1 MERVTQQWLVLANI
15 HADPESRRGTQYN
28 ADEYIL
34 NCFHTNN
41 RYPSSCKM
49 TIDMSTQLE
58 KAYKHCMD
66 LTRSHYENFPVASL
80 VLPADLRRPVSVI
93 YAFARTADD
102 IADEGNAPAETRLQQ
117 LREYDSRLESIMNG
131 ATPDDPVFLA
141 LADVITTHSLPIEL
155 FHDLVTAFSMDVT
168 VKRYADFNQLMQYCR
183 HSANPVGRL
192 LLYLAGDAGIRNLG
206 DSDKICSALQLIN
219 FLQDI
224 QQDYH
229 ESGRI
234 YLPQD
239 DLRRFLVSEQ
249 MIADRVSSQGM
260 RDLVMF
266 EARRAGDLLLS
277 GAPLGTR
284 LAGRFGFEIRMIVL
298 GGMRIVSMLME
309 QDKDIFTRPRLSKK
323 DRLSIFSTALSRRR
337 YTGNILPD
345 RPPGTT
351 YDA

>member
-1 MERVTQQWLVLANI
+1 MIT
-15 HADPESRRGTQYN
+15 
-28 ADEYIL
+28 
-34 NCFHTNN
+34 
-41 RYPSSCKM
+41 
-49 TIDMSTQLE
+49 DMSTQLE

-80 VLPADLRRPVSVI
+80 ALPAEMRRPVSVI

-102 IADEGNAPAETRLQQ
+102 IADEGDTPAETRLQQ
-117 LREYDSRLESIMNG
+117 LQEYDHRLDSIRDG
-131 ATPDDPVFLA
+131 ETQDDLIFLA
-141 LADVITTHSLPIEL
+141 LADVIRTHNLPIDL
-155 FHDLVTAFSMDVT
+155 FYDLVKAFSMDVT

-192 LLYLAGDAGIRNLG
+192 LLYLAGEAGARNLE

-239 DLRRFLVSEQ
+239 DLRRFLVNEQ
-249 MIADRVSSQGM
+249 MIADKVSSPAM
-260 RDLVMF
+260 RELVMF
-266 EARRAGDLLLS
+266 EARRAGGLLLS
-277 GAPLGTR
+277 GAALGSR

-298 GGMRIVSMLME
+298 GGMRIASMLMA
-309 QDKDIFTRPRLSKK
+309 QDEDVFTRPRLSRKQ
-323 DRLSIFSTALSRRR
+323 RLSIFSGALSKGK
-337 YTGNILPD
+337 YTRSMLPD
-345 RPPGTT
+345 RLPGLT